1 MNVTLEIKNKPVVLD
16 ESLNEEEMEVTAFE
30 FAIEE
35 LSQYST
41 GSIFLFFDNDNE
53 VILDLFYD
61 FLICYDDIVESMK
74 LAKNKAT
81 HKDEIW
87 FCEQGSDFYFLYEIK
102 GDRFILEYKKGRN
115 VGFPNKTKKEFK
127 VEMHVDEYF
136 SKWYVVFEELSL
148 AFKEVLG
155 KDVSLPF

>member
-1 MNVTLEIKNKPVVLD
+1 MDVTLEIKNKPVVLD
-16 ESLNEEEMEVTAFE
+16 EGLNEEEMEVTEFQ

-41 GSIFLFFDNDNE
+41 GSIFLSFDNDKE

-61 FLICYDDIVESMK
+61 FLVCYDDIVESMK
-74 LAKNKAT
+74 LAKNKTA

-102 GDRFILEYKKGRN
+102 GDSFILEYKKGID
-115 VGFPNKTKKEFK
+115 VGLPNKTKKEFK
-127 VEMHVDEYF
+127 FEVHVDEYF
-136 SKWYVVFEELSL
+136 SKWCVVFDELSL
-148 AFKEVLG
+148 AFKEKLG
-155 KDVSLPF
+155 KDISFKF